1 MFTKV
6 PEELKKLRQWVNWKM
21 LTRANDRPTKVPV
34 HPGGTSASSTDA
46 TTWSDFDSVVSA
58 ASKFSGIGFVFSPN
72 DPYCGID
79 FDACRDPKT
88 GAISEWAKPWLKR
101 LDSYSEISPSETGVK
116 VWIKGKLPFE
126 SGKKTLLPQYKTGDK
141 TPAIEVYDH
150 ARYFAVTGLRYDTR
164 PHEPQE
170 RQSVLDDLCA
180 EFFRQTDT
188 TGQQR
193 IDSRLSVIERARK
206 YLDTIPGAV
215 SGSGGHDQTFKAA
228 CALVLGFSLTKTEAL
243 ILMSD
248 YNRRCEPKWTE
259 RELRHKVESADKQ
272 PGERGYLR
280 DSKDD
285 NWKNIK
291 LPEYKEP
298 EARTTDD
305 SQPKI
310 TTLQA
315 SVDNY
320 IEKITTSKTNLL
332 STGIPRVDEAIGGGV
347 DAHEMVIV
355 AARPSHGKSA
365 FALQCL
371 DAAAIMDIPCAI
383 VSEEMSAIALGKR
396 TLQYVT
402 DVREPEWIGKI
413 SHVRVDLE
421 QHFSKRAPCY
431 VVEGCGSSSRAVD
444 TLKKLHDA
452 KGVKVAAIDYA
463 QLLTSKGHSR
473 YEQIT
478 QTSIAL
484 RQLASSTDMTLY
496 VLCQLNRQIEGRDKF
511 IPRLDDIKDT
521 GQLEQDAD
529 VILFLVWPYKLDTH
543 KNPELYEVWIGKNRN
558 RPINAGEVDCRFN
571 PSRQQILNPRK
582 TENVAYQPK
591 WNYAND

>member
-1 MFTKV
+1 MFTKI
-6 PEELKKLRQWVNWKM
+6 PESLKQLKQWVNWKM
-21 LTRANDRPTKVPV
+21 VVRGNDKPTKVPI
-34 HPGGTSASSTDA
+34 HPGGTSASSTDKM
-46 TTWSDFDSVVSA
+46 TWSDFNSVVA
-58 ASKFSGIGFVFSPN
+58 VADKFSGIGFVFSSE

-79 FDACRDPKT
+79 FDACRDPRT
-88 GAISEWAKPWLKR
+88 GAIETWAKDWIRK
-101 LDSYSEISPSETGVK
+101 LDSYSEVSPSKTGVK
-116 VWIKGKLPFE
+116 VWIKGKLPFD
-126 SGKKTLLPQYKTGDK
+126 SGKKVLLPQYKTGDK
-141 TPAIEVYDH
+141 VPAIEAYDH
-150 ARYFAVTGLRYDTR
+150 ARYFAATGLRYDKL
-164 PHEPQE
+164 PNEPQE
-170 RQSVLDDLCA
+170 RQSVLNDLCA
-180 EFFRQTDT
+180 EFFKQDDT
-188 TGQQR
+188 PGQQR
-193 IDSRLSVIERARK
+193 IDTRLSVIERARK

-243 ILMSD
+243 ILMSE

-259 RELRHKVESADKQ
+259 RELRHKVDSADKQ

-280 DSKDD
+280 DSKDE
-285 NWKNIK
+285 NWKNVK
-291 LPEYKEP
+291 VPEYKET
-298 EARTTDD
+298 EAPATSD

-310 TTLQA
+310 TTLQK

-320 IEKITTSKTNLL
+320 LEKITTSKTELL

-347 DAHEMVIV
+347 DTHEMVIV

-371 DAAAIMDIPCAI
+371 DAAAYLEIPCAM

-402 DVREPEWIGKI
+402 DVRESEWLNKVP
-413 SHVRVDLE
+413 HLRVDLE

-431 VVEGCGSSSRAVD
+431 IVEGCGSSARVVD
-444 TLKKLHDA
+444 TLKKLHDT

-463 QLLTSKGHSR
+463 QLLSSKGHSR

-496 VLCQLNRQIEGRDKF
+496 VLCQLNRQIEGREKF

-529 VILFLVWPYKLDTH
+529 VILFLVWPYKLDTN

-582 TENVAYQPK
+582 SDNVSYQPK
-591 WNYAND
+591 WNYSEA